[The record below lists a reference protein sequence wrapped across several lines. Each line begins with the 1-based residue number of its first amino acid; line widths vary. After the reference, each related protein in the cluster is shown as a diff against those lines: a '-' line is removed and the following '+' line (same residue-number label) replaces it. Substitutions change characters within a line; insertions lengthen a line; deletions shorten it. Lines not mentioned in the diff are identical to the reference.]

1 MSINFSD
8 TTPAA
13 PGSNVNV
20 KWQTDV
26 SGNVSAYTA
35 SGGITGAPE
44 ALGVVIDGGASVP
57 ATGSKGFIQIPYNC
71 TITGWTMLANTSGSA
86 QITVKKS
93 TYAGF
98 PSTSSIVASAPPNL
112 SGAQKATSTTL
123 TGWTTT
129 INLGDILEYN
139 LDSAATVTRVV
150 LQLLVTR
157 S

>member
-1 MSINFSD
+1 MSINLSD

-13 PGSNVNV
+13 PGGSTNV

-35 SGGITGAPE
+35 GGIAGAPE
-44 ALGVVIDGGASVP
+44 ALGVVIDGGGSVP
-57 ATGSKGFIQIPYNC
+57 ATGSKGFIQVPYNC
-71 TITGWTMLANTSGSA
+71 TITGWTMLANASGSA

-98 PSTSSIVASAPPNL
+98 PTTSSIVASAPPNL
-112 SGAQKATSTTL
+112 SAAQKATSTTL

-129 INLGDILEYN
+129 ISLGDILEYN
-139 LDSAATVTRVV
+139 LDSATTVTRVV

>member
-57 ATGSKGFIQIPYNC
+57 ATGSK
-71 TITGWTMLANTSGSA
+71 
-86 QITVKKS
+86 
-93 TYAGF
+93 
-98 PSTSSIVASAPPNL
+98 
-112 SGAQKATSTTL
+112 
-123 TGWTTT
+123 
-129 INLGDILEYN
+129 
-139 LDSAATVTRVV
+139 
-150 LQLLVTR
+150 
-157 S
+157 